1 LSIPPSLSPANEY
14 FGAIII
20 DERAACQ
27 ADPAELV
34 YSKKA
39 RSTPWIRMLRRKAA

>member
-1 LSIPPSLSPANEY
+1 MGPANEY

-27 ADPAELV
+27 ADPVDLV
-34 YSKKA
+34 YSKRAPKPLD
-39 RSTPWIRMLRRKAA
+39 SHAATQSR